1 MNNPSINT
9 APESNEQTPVRS
21 GPSESHIHLYVQ
33 IVKGQTDMPEEDI
46 IESLKRHNYDIVKVV
61 REYIKGGCEGNG
73 NGNGSETERVMDNSK
88 HMQNVQ
94 PSTNQLRFNEIR
106 SFMDK
111 ASESFRKNQEMNRIY
126 QHVMEKK
133 KAQAAVAAS
142 AAASAEAQETQ
153 PPENQN
159 SKL

>member
-1 MNNPSINT
+1 MNHSSANT
-9 APESNEQTPVRS
+9 TPESNEQPPVRN

-46 IESLKRHNYDIVKVV
+46 IDSLKRHNYDIVKVV
-61 REYIKGGCEGNG
+61 REYIKGDCEGKG
-73 NGNGSETERVMDNSK
+73 KGSETEQVVDDSK
-88 HMQNVQ
+88 QMQNVQ
-94 PSTNQLRFNEIR
+94 LSTNQLRFNEIR

-133 KAQAAVAAS
+133 KAQAAAAAA
-142 AAASAEAQETQ
+142 AAASTQDTQETQ

>member
-9 APESNEQTPVRS
+9 APESNEQVPVRN

-61 REYIKGGCEGNG
+61 REYIKGDCEGKG
-73 NGNGSETERVMDNSK
+73 KGSETEQVMDNSK
-88 HMQNVQ
+88 QMQNVQ

-126 QHVMEKK
+126 QQVMEKK
-133 KAQAAVAAS
+133 KAQAA
-142 AAASAEAQETQ
+142 AAAAAGAQDIQ

>member
-1 MNNPSINT
+1 MNNSSINT
-9 APESNEQTPVRS
+9 APESNEQVPVRN

-61 REYIKGGCEGNG
+61 REYIKGDCDGK
-73 NGNGSETERVMDNSK
+73 GNGSETEQVMDNSK
-88 HMQNVQ
+88 QMQNVQ

-126 QHVMEKK
+126 QQVMEKK
-133 KAQAAVAAS
+133 KAQAQ
-142 AAASAEAQETQ
+142 AAAAAAAGAQDIQ

>member
-1 MNNPSINT
+1 MNHLT
-9 APESNEQTPVRS
+9 ADPNSTPESTPEQPPVRS

-33 IVKGQTDMPEEDI
+33 IVKGQTDMLEEDI

-61 REYIKGGCEGNG
+61 REYIKG
-73 NGNGSETERVMDNSK
+73 ERQGGGFEKEQVVEESK
-88 HMQNVQ
+88 PIHT
-94 PSTNQLRFNEIR
+94 SANQLRFNEIR

-126 QHVMEKK
+126 QQVMEKK
-133 KAQAAVAAS
+133 KAH
-142 AAASAEAQETQ
+142 AAAAAAAAHDAQL
-153 PPENQN
+153 PENTN